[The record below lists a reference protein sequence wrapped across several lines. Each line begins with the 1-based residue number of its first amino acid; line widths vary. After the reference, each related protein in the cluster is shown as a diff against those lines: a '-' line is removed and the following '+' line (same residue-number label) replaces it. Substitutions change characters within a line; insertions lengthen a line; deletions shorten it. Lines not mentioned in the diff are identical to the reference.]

1 MPPHDSLP
9 IARRL
14 GSIFDKVRA
23 NGSGVV
29 ADYIPALAAADP
41 DWFAVSLVTVDGDRY
56 DLGDAA
62 VRFTIQ
68 SVSKPFVF
76 GLALDEYGVD
86 GVLKR
91 VGVEPSGDP
100 FNAIEVDLESGRPF
114 NPMVNTGAIL
124 TTSLVPG
131 GLNQIRD
138 GLSRFAGRPL
148 DVNPVVHTSER
159 DTGDRNRAIAYL
171 MRNFGILEGDVDA
184 CLEAY
189 FGQCS
194 VEVDVSDLATMA
206 ATLAKGGINPVT
218 DRRAMREQHVPQVL
232 SVMNTCGMYD
242 YAGEWG
248 YRVGLPAKSGVSGAV
263 IAVLPGQFGLAVYS
277 PRLDE
282 HGNSVRGIE
291 FCTALSEQFGLH
303 QFTLASSANP
313 VVRRSYT
320 GQAVRSKMVRDAVE
334 DALLAEHG
342 HLIRVLE
349 LQGDL
354 RRFATGEAM
363 SRAVVEQFAGGA
375 FVILDLSRCARF
387 DGRVQDLMADLVH
400 LAEAAGSILVAAERG
415 IDGALEWSE
424 GELLRRLDDRT
435 VPHVVDLADCALL
448 EGVSPET
455 VAAIEAAGTQS
466 GHEDGD
472 VLFRAGEPADS
483 IHFVLSGSVDIR
495 AGANA
500 TGRIAAEGPGAA
512 VGDLAALF
520 DSTRTATVVCG
531 PDTTSLAVTTEAL
544 RRVFAD
550 HRDDEVR
557 FYANLARV
565 LAGRLRRNSLALE
578 ALS

>member
-1 MPPHDSLP
+1 MPPPVDLP
-9 IARRL
+9 VARRL
-14 GSIFDKVRA
+14 SAIFDKVRA
-23 NGSGVV
+23 NDSGIV

-41 DWFAVSLVTVDGDRY
+41 DWFAVSLVTVGGDRY
-56 DLGDAA
+56 DLGDAS

-100 FNAIEVDLESGRPF
+100 FNAIEVDLESGRPY

-131 GLNQIRD
+131 GLSQIRD

-148 DVNPVVHTSER
+148 DVSTAVHASER
-159 DTGDRNRAIAYL
+159 ETGDRNRAIAYL
-171 MRNFGILEGDVDA
+171 MRNFGILEGEVDA

-194 VEVDVSDLATMA
+194 VEVDVTDLATMA
-206 ATLAKGGINPVT
+206 ATLAKAGVNPVT
-218 DRRAMREQHVPQVL
+218 ERRAMREQHVPQVL
-232 SVMNTCGMYD
+232 SVMSTCGMYD

-263 IAVLPGQFGLAVYS
+263 VAVLPGQFGLAVFS

-303 QFTLASSANP
+303 QFTLPSSGSP
-313 VVRRSYT
+313 VVRRSYNGT
-320 GQAVRSKMVRDAVE
+320 VVRSKMVRDPLE
-334 DALLAEHG
+334 EELLSEHG
-342 HLIRVLE
+342 HLIRVIE
-349 LQGDL
+349 VQGDL
-354 RRFATGEAM
+354 RRFATAEAM
-363 SRAVVEQFAGGA
+363 SRAVVGQFDQGA
-375 FVILDLSRCARF
+375 VVILDLSRCSRF
-387 DGRVQDLMADLVH
+387 DGRVQDMIADLVH
-400 LAEAAGSILVAAERG
+400 LAEDAGTTLVAAERG

-424 GELLRRLDDRT
+424 DELLRRVDHRG
-435 VPHVVDLADCALL
+435 VPHVVELADCKLF
-448 EGVSPET
+448 EGVSVET
-455 VAAIEAAGTQS
+455 VAAVEAVGTRT
-466 GHEDGD
+466 GYDDGD
-472 VLFRAGEPADS
+472 VLFRAGDPADH
-483 IHFVLSGSVDIR
+483 IYFVLSGSVDIR
-495 AGANA
+495 AGG
-500 TGRIAAEGPGAA
+500 TSPGRIAAEGPGAA

-531 PDTTSLAVTTEAL
+531 PDTTCLAVTTESL
-544 RRVFAD
+544 RDAFGRR
-550 HRDDEVR
+550 RDDEVR
-557 FYANLARV
+557 FYANLARA
-565 LAGRLRRNSLALE
+565 LAARLRRNSIALE
-578 ALS
+578 ALG